1 MELREDVASRL
12 IHNYCTAKALAVA
25 VNPVPLSDLLAAIA
39 VDTSL
44 VMHLSRVYGLP
55 LTRRESGQ
63 LIATIFRQ
71 VGLVMGAVW
80 ATHLVSSIL
89 KVSTF
94 GISTLVTAT
103 AQGAVAYYA
112 TYIVGQSARQY
123 FQRGKSWGAGGP
135 KQVVNQLLD
144 SIDKESILQEAQ
156 EAIRARLNSAR

>member
-1 MELREDVASRL
+1 
-12 IHNYCTAKALAVA
+12 
-25 VNPVPLSDLLAAIA
+25 
-39 VDTSL
+39 
-44 VMHLSRVYGLP
+44 MHLSRVYGLP
-55 LTRRESGQ
+55 LTRKESGQ
-63 LIATIFRQ
+63 LIGTIFRQ

-135 KQVVNQLLD
+135 KRVVNELLD

-156 EAIRARLNSAR
+156 EAIRSRLKNSN